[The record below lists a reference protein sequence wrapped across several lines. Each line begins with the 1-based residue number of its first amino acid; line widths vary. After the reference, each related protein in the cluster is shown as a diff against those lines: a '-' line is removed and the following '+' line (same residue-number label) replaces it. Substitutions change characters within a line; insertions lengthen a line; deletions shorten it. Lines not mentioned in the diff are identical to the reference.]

1 MILLSRAGRRALP
14 ALALLLATGSASAAK
29 LTLPPGMGGVPD
41 IGAIPCEVLSDMMR
55 IGPLGT
61 RHSLLTWTA
70 GYLKALSGKSL
81 QELTDAASAAGRPWT
96 YEQLGDDLVAYCA
109 ANPKAVTADAATSL
123 AGKLGVGR

>member
-1 MILLSRAGRRALP
+1 MTLLPCVGRRALH
-14 ALALLLATGSASAAK
+14 ALVLLLAAGPASAGK

-41 IGAIPCEVLSDMMR
+41 IGAIPCSVLTDMMR

-81 QELTDAASAAGRPWT
+81 QELTDAASVAGRSWT
-96 YEQLGDDLVAYCA
+96 YAQLGDDLVGYCA
-109 ANPKAVTADAATSL
+109 ANPTAVTADAATSL